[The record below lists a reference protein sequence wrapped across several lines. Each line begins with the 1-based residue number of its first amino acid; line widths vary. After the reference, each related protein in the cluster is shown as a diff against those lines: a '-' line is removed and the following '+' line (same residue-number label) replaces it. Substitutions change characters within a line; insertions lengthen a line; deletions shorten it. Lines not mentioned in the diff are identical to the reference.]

1 MRTPSSI
8 PDRDARTL
16 ARTTMMQADGAIAEM
31 FVDQTTANLKI
42 IGMLPKNSKL
52 CVRHG
57 QLSIDRDDHLQPVR
71 RWMSRDSRDVTLM
84 HIRNTLT
91 NALRIL
97 NGLISRVSD
106 DVVPSASAL
115 PLQLPPPTSCYSRS
129 QQSDGDGTVDL
140 AQRQLRMWSL
150 QQVLTEM
157 RGCESGLQN
166 LRTTYVD
173 DSMTVAAIDVL
184 VDRLRANCSAFQA
197 RVTALAPAPPPPPPP
212 PPPPAPIS
220 TAAGDRAAGTTGGGK
235 APAPLSVSSSPPP
248 PSSTASQPRR

>member
-1 MRTPSSI
+1 
-8 PDRDARTL
+8 
-16 ARTTMMQADGAIAEM
+16 MMLQADGAIAEM

-57 QLSIDRDDHLQPVR
+57 QLSIDRDDHLQPLR

-97 NGLISRVSD
+97 NSLIARVSAD
-106 DVVPSASAL
+106 GGAANACVTV
-115 PLQLPPPTSCYSRS
+115 LPPPTSCYS
-129 QQSDGDGTVDL
+129 SDAAGDGSVDL
-140 AQRQLRMWSL
+140 AQRHLCLWSL
-150 QQVLTEM
+150 HQVLTEM

-197 RVTALAPAPPPPPPP
+197 RVTAMAPPPPAATAS
-212 PPPPAPIS
+212 PPAPASFAIEQRS
-220 TAAGDRAAGTTGGGK
+220 GGK
-235 APAPLSVSSSPPP
+235 PTPAPPSASSSPQT
-248 PSSTASQPRR
+248 SSSQQQRR

>member
-1 MRTPSSI
+1 M
-8 PDRDARTL
+8 L
-16 ARTTMMQADGAIAEM
+16 QADGAIAEM

-57 QLSIDRDDHLQPVR
+57 QLSIDRDDHLQPLR

-97 NGLISRVSD
+97 NSLIARVSD
-106 DVVPSASAL
+106 GGAATVTVL
-115 PLQLPPPTSCYSRS
+115 PAPTSCYS
-129 QQSDGDGTVDL
+129 SDAAAGDGSVDL
-140 AQRQLRMWSL
+140 AQRHLCLWSL
-150 QQVLTEM
+150 HQVLTEM

-197 RVTALAPAPPPPPPP
+197 RVTAMAPPPAAAAAS
-212 PPPPAPIS
+212 PA
-220 TAAGDRAAGTTGGGK
+220 AAAAFAIEQRSGGK
-235 APAPLSVSSSPPP
+235 PTPTPSASSSPP
-248 PSSTASQPRR
+248 TASAQQQRR